1 MNRFSSLEFDD
12 KNAFA
17 KWLVEKA
24 TTNLVFC
31 HGDITSYREELLKFA
46 GKWPTAELKK
56 LNETHQD
63 SMKSQ
68 LQYLKDNLHTKIT
81 TLRTQFASITD
92 ALFAVGAQGKPGKRY
107 TAVQTLRAFVD
118 ELKQDKELWMAID
131 SPTKFALSLPLR
143 KKHEMQQ
150 LLQLLRPEVKT
161 VWTESLERVF
171 TLMQEGLESS
181 KSSDNSSVLR
191 ESLALAR
198 DELILKEFRAMLK
211 RWRCTNSTHRLTITP
226 ASRNGMIYC
235 QIEEK
240 TLRAQDTRFT
250 STRDS
255 PALEEITTVSR
266 INAVCRCCGEV
277 GHWTSACPV
286 VATPRENNLLEW
298 GEFWRHCDCFL
309 GVLHE
314 RPIKKKSK
322 PLAPRKAPNR
332 SEFVID
338 NDVSGYSSRKTKV
351 RPNSPLRDDE
361 RAQFESWLSAPV
373 EKPAVPGA
381 GAAKRVPDGDLPM
394 FRDKRVLVNL
404 DRTQPNHSRR
414 PRSSAES
421 PPRKT
426 ARYVDRVVKD
436 SLTRDA
442 VSLPLILSPTSKDKA
457 VMEKLLADCKG
468 KALRTDG
475 PPKQQD
481 NQNSGRTMIDIH
493 DVELPDQLFYEQ
505 NSSEP
510 LAKINLSDWLIFCTE
525 RSSVLAQMAAK
536 LSPRCTDLD
545 LTGLVA
551 LSRAKELLTL
561 CIALD
566 LSTLLQNCSK
576 LHHLVLDKFENI
588 SKAAFDAIARKCP
601 LLAWL
606 SLADSD
612 FVTDDLVGAVAETFA
627 RLSSLNLNG
636 CEHLTDSGVLQLLK
650 KAKRLERLH
659 LDRCSFISDAAMAPF
674 VKDRAASLKT
684 LSIRHCRHITD
695 MTIKELFSN
704 QPRALQ
710 ELNVSY
716 CVNVTDSSFE
726 CLCSVPS
733 FFGNR
738 AVSTYVKLTKL
749 DVSGCTLLTNLSC
762 SWIAAACPLLQSFK
776 ASGCVGLSDKGLLAL
791 AGLLKLEE
799 LDLSSCVGFT
809 DSGFD
814 KFFRTDGLNT
824 SQRSDASVPNSFK
837 PLQRLTLS
845 NCINV
850 GEKAVLAVIGTCSK
864 TLTSLDISRDGIL
877 SASTLVRLVKAA
889 RLLSELRVT
898 GQPEVSRT
906 MLTHLAS
913 YNKVLR
919 VLDLRDCVNVDD
931 LGIYPLV
938 VMQSLEELY
947 LSGCSK
953 LSSKGFQSLPNTLTH
968 LEFHHHSL
976 NEESCRVLGDRLR
989 NLEILELSHSQE
1001 IEPAGLAVI
1010 WSKCRFIRHLN
1021 VFQCPQIQ
1029 ASDLV
1034 KLHRSRPDPYGL
1046 ELIDDTQE
1054 SFKGLAAS
1062 DPYAAAQARRREKM
1076 VGYSAKSVQL
1086 ATLLQARFRVRHR
1099 AREKQQEQ
1107 EDREWEQFCAAV
1119 DIQRVFR
1126 GFKCRM
1132 KYGITRRKVVK
1143 AVVLIQYKWRKR
1155 RHDRRVRRAQSY
1167 WTNRAEL
1174 KVFNAWK
1181 SLYLETKREQKRALA
1196 ALKAAKAINFWGER
1210 RLPIIFKAW
1219 KECVQQKRVK
1229 AKKALVFWKCQ
1240 ALPRVV
1246 EAWRAFT
1253 AEEKHH
1259 RELVAKVFL
1268 NTVSLETHN
1277 STPQLEG
1284 RARANLSA
1292 KRLVWRFWTEFTRN
1306 QKLFLLKA
1314 TMSIVCGSL
1323 THWAFR
1329 QWHQNSQ
1336 RERQLREKYRRLAGK
1351 IFHRDKLLVW
1361 NAWVDFVREQR
1372 AKRRAF
1378 AKFSSNIV
1386 TKCWLR
1392 WRRHHDDLVALR
1404 AVSGRVAARLRMMN
1418 AAKAVNTWY
1427 EFTQEQIEL
1436 RNRQRR
1442 ALAFFM
1448 NGTQLRVFTAWATQT
1463 QYAKQCRAR
1472 VRAMMA
1478 NAQLAFT
1485 FTLWV
1490 THVRDVQHAHI
1501 TATKLQAYW
1510 RGVVTRRQVENRYF
1524 YMVWATVMI
1533 QNAWRGRLGKALLL
1547 AATRKARLRE
1557 YLRAEREREAM
1568 DAEEALTRQLERE
1581 LRMVI
1586 VLQRRWRGVAARHL
1600 YEEIRRARFILRKQQ
1615 EAEMQE
1621 LVRVQ
1626 ARRRQLERERLE
1638 RTKNLAAITI
1648 QRHIRG
1654 YLARKWFE
1662 SQKELLVQIRCASRL
1677 QAIYRGRIA
1686 RRRTAALRRSYI
1698 TRMEVLTRRAVEG
1711 GMLRTLGAPT
1721 RPTQRVLRSFL
1732 EFFGLDPATFLT
1744 DIRSVFREVRED
1756 FDDLRAFF
1764 TIVKKK
1770 VDANAAKQVEAQAKE
1785 PAVKPRRRTFNLLR
1799 LQSKSQAAQRYLG
1812 DFEQIVNIAANEK
1825 QLDEE
1830 RVDRGGAVR
1839 VVLPGHPRCG
1849 ETAYVLSLADGV
1861 AQVKMD
1867 LDGELEFFPLLIPA
1881 TKIEPAKRV
1890 LHRVPELAFSAAYAM
1905 SVGGPD
1911 GKISVK
1917 WRQELEAYA
1926 ASIADESKRYCAARI
1941 IQCMARVY
1949 FARTQYQRELELQG
1963 VNAARRQQGLLR
1975 VLKTLRCANTRVA
1988 RMLVMLQLVRPMD
2001 VPPGLED
2008 KPLGIQKAIDRMQRH
2023 IARRRELE
2031 QILLRLA
2038 PLEYKGA
2045 LVDADKGPVFLP
2057 APYTRFLDRL
2067 LLYPLR
2073 CVQRATT
2080 VAAAK
2085 RLAKSGQ
2092 AEVAAFIGG
2101 AEFAKS
2107 FEEEHAKAQ
2116 AHFFPQ
2122 LANCSFCASEGW
2134 ALVHGVFQER
2144 QIAVWNE
2151 DHDDNSPR
2159 FRSAVVPH
2167 GWGVAHFL
2175 SGHVCRGKAATKWN
2189 WLERDSIE
2197 ARFKS
2202 LQVVKALKAQER
2214 EERLEAQVL
2223 ERQGVWNEERAREG
2237 PRGYAKRHAELSVLE
2252 ENTIVFLA
2260 RFDREIAWRYREEVR
2275 LLQEEARANAQA
2287 NKEREDLRAQGR
2299 ALHELQQQKPE
2310 AVVEVQVLA
2319 TPKSPLEFLCVGC
2332 FIEVELDDENWYEAQ
2347 VEAVDPYDA
2356 CTANL
2361 LYTED
2366 AKREIIKLL
2375 EATETEEKQLPPNNL
2390 TVAELTAAAKQKAA
2404 TDAIPFRRWRAGKAA
2419 DVLWEAPLD
2428 NGAPITQYV
2437 VEWKDDSGDEA
2448 LAGKAIVSGA
2458 TNSIDCQHSSETP
2471 IQESTS
2477 STAPVPTK
2485 TTLWPVLPDSER
2497 SMRVRVAAQNVQGVG
2512 LASMYME
2519 LPEELTEVSYQ
2530 TAVRL
2535 KRPSIDTT
2543 PLENRE
2549 SAEME
2554 TEDTAAQQLRVKL
2567 TCTVC
2572 QESGFRSIEEVGEHI
2587 CRQHAVPLVCP
2598 FRSCSHVCASERA
2611 LRYHLWN
2618 STVNH
2623 LTPEEKASAFFVEIF
2638 QLSRQY
2644 CFRKPRRHNVP
2655 GRPPVLRQSML
2666 ALAPARDEY
2675 EQADREQAKIEEEVY
2690 LEGKFQ
2696 DAVNVWLARG
2706 RSQQER
2712 NLAKRELL
2720 ERRGRE
2726 NRLEM
2731 PSPLYGVDFESPE
2744 INVGRRNAVLDAIC
2758 LLEQDLEAF
2767 RVETNTQL
2775 DVLRH
2780 EEGELQD
2787 YIALKTKR
2795 IKASGGEEWQ
2805 KQSLKRERKKADVSL
2820 AQVQEKLNVLI
2831 AMSEE
2836 RIAMMEKELARL
2848 GAIEKAF
2855 VPFTHQLIRTLRM
2868 RALVQE
2874 THKQGSDTLE
2884 SHRVLLAQYQDDLRI
2899 LLERMDHQVEMLN
2912 AWDAMIAA
2920 RKKQLETLQEELRR
2934 LQLLH
2939 VAERQKLRQQRDEG
2953 DEAFLLGKLRQEQAR
2968 VVHRRERA
2976 EKDTMTR
2983 AKMTRVELAMANAK
2997 AAREAEVVEEP
3008 KMPLQS
3014 LQISNHDLVLHERFL
3029 TGKATDAEY
3038 LREDAAKQLDES
3050 PAQQTS
3056 NPTASAGQ
3064 ATSESKPSVNTGTA
3078 ASESSPQ
3085 PVESTNEASE
3095 ALTKS
3100 KSRRAKTD
3108 KPKLRELPHTYVRLE
3123 CSFQDGRVQGHVVI
3137 EYNDGSV
3144 YEGPWVEDASA
3155 SASKPSISSA
3165 GAEPNPPRKTRKP
3178 AHRHWGKFTC
3188 RDGSIWQG
3196 DSVDNF
3202 FSPFTASGTNFRVTS
3217 CPATHIYEGS
3227 IRRGKFHGLGT
3238 LHIRMAFARGE
3249 YVGEWKDGQRHGYG
3263 IERMDNGELFEG
3275 YWAHD
3280 CHNGPGELVLSD
3292 GSRYDGVFR
3301 RGLWHGH
3308 GVRTLANGDR
3318 ISGEFCDGFLDG
3330 PGAVEF
3336 ADGRHYAG
3344 AMRRTRRHGHGIM
3357 VFPNGDRYEGP
3368 FEDNEMH
3375 GEGVYI
3381 SRSADGE
3388 GTLGGK
3394 SEPLERPGRWEHG
3407 ERVMWLSKPSS
3418 QLATATFVQY
3428 FGVLHRE
3435 NGTGELEL
3443 DLLPNKFRTPYAVMI
3458 ARQLPALPE
3467 GVDPD
3472 DAFVKAIIHLLA
3484 KTQNVMVGAE
3494 VLEKTSTEHAAVV
3507 KAIEKHEPEL
3517 EKLRNEQEVCARTM
3531 REAKARVAVLA
3542 AELSEAEAQEET
3554 MQVKVEQFWKQDRQQ
3569 LERKYR
3575 EAVDGLH
3582 ALEPMDWYRL
3592 RSAKLDNTFMSILKA
3607 FCVLLNF
3614 TSNFQLELDEK
3625 ERADKLAKYQKQK
3638 LQMGDNATLKPPPE
3652 QPEFPSREDLLR
3664 LLSNSDENVIL
3675 GDREGLIHRYAVKA
3689 LYVLPLFDA
3698 YSFAEGIRR
3707 SRLLS
3712 LTNVIHH
3719 PRLRPGNFQLY
3730 TTSPALAA
3738 TCVWVRAAYQYATK
3752 AAEIAP
3758 TVQRVNAQRL
3768 MLLRMRDE
3776 FETERATEQQAIQA
3790 AEEAH
3795 SKLEAA
3801 QNTMATVQETRAK
3814 LRKVLDDLD
3823 ALDRAENEPL
3833 TKQNITRPR
3842 TGPKSAQTQR
3852 AAVEAGK
3859 DSSKAADTHVVEPSH
3874 EPKEAVLER
3883 ILSDPALAQEFN
3895 ILKLEVHKVVSRYD
3909 GGKVPLSDFPVEF
3922 EKSMHKAIVPATFGV
3937 KKLRTLLGLLEDVII
3952 IVPPQR
3958 EGEVET
3964 VQLCPEAPSSED
3976 EAETEEDAPKPKR
3989 VHYPAPPR
3997 LRFFC
4002 RSCPGLT
4009 FAKEG
4014 ELRTHEAT
4022 KWHYW
4027 NMMAKSESRKPRK
4040 WTVASS
4046 CWSEVYD
4053 AGSGEVCYYNRMTQ
4067 EVVAAADG
4075 PPLEMQVDDI
4085 LLELL
4090 VDQPPETEVPQLE
4103 AVEVETPW
4111 EEVADEAGSVY
4122 FYNRNTG
4129 ETSWTRPEAE
4139 ATTEG
4144 AKTP

>member
-1 MNRFSSLEFDD
+1 
-12 KNAFA
+12 
-17 KWLVEKA
+17 
-24 TTNLVFC
+24 
-31 HGDITSYREELLKFA
+31 
-46 GKWPTAELKK
+46 
-56 LNETHQD
+56 
-63 SMKSQ
+63 
-68 LQYLKDNLHTKIT
+68 
-81 TLRTQFASITD
+81 
-92 ALFAVGAQGKPGKRY
+92 
-107 TAVQTLRAFVD
+107 
-118 ELKQDKELWMAID
+118 
-131 SPTKFALSLPLR
+131 
-143 KKHEMQQ
+143 
-150 LLQLLRPEVKT
+150 
-161 VWTESLERVF
+161 
-171 TLMQEGLESS
+171 
-181 KSSDNSSVLR
+181 
-191 ESLALAR
+191 
-198 DELILKEFRAMLK
+198 
-211 RWRCTNSTHRLTITP
+211 
-226 ASRNGMIYC
+226 MI
-235 QIEEK
+235 
-240 TLRAQDTRFT
+240 
-250 STRDS
+250 
-255 PALEEITTVSR
+255 
-266 INAVCRCCGEV
+266 
-277 GHWTSACPV
+277 
-286 VATPRENNLLEW
+286 
-298 GEFWRHCDCFL
+298 
-309 GVLHE
+309 
-314 RPIKKKSK
+314 
-322 PLAPRKAPNR
+322 
-332 SEFVID
+332 
-338 NDVSGYSSRKTKV
+338 
-351 RPNSPLRDDE
+351 
-361 RAQFESWLSAPV
+361 
-373 EKPAVPGA
+373 
-381 GAAKRVPDGDLPM
+381 
-394 FRDKRVLVNL
+394 
-404 DRTQPNHSRR
+404 
-414 PRSSAES
+414 
-421 PPRKT
+421 
-426 ARYVDRVVKD
+426 
-436 SLTRDA
+436 
-442 VSLPLILSPTSKDKA
+442 
-457 VMEKLLADCKG
+457 
-468 KALRTDG
+468 
-475 PPKQQD
+475 
-481 NQNSGRTMIDIH
+481 
-493 DVELPDQLFYEQ
+493 
-505 NSSEP
+505 
-510 LAKINLSDWLIFCTE
+510 
-525 RSSVLAQMAAK
+525 
-536 LSPRCTDLD
+536 
-545 LTGLVA
+545 
-551 LSRAKELLTL
+551 
-561 CIALD
+561 
-566 LSTLLQNCSK
+566 
-576 LHHLVLDKFENI
+576 
-588 SKAAFDAIARKCP
+588 
-601 LLAWL
+601 
-606 SLADSD
+606 
-612 FVTDDLVGAVAETFA
+612 
-627 RLSSLNLNG
+627 
-636 CEHLTDSGVLQLLK
+636 
-650 KAKRLERLH
+650 
-659 LDRCSFISDAAMAPF
+659 PF
-674 VKDRAASLKT
+674 VKARVASLKT
-684 LSIRHCRHITD
+684 LSVRHCRHITD
-695 MTIKELFSN
+695 VTIKELFSN

-749 DVSGCTLLTNLSC
+749 DVSGCKSLTNLSC
-762 SWIAAACPLLQSFK
+762 SWIAAACPLLQSLK
-776 ASGCVGLSDKGLLAL
+776 ASGCVGLTDKGLVAL

-799 LDLSSCVGFT
+799 LDLSGCVGFT
-809 DSGFD
+809 DFSFD
-814 KFFRTDGLNT
+814 KFFRTDGLNG
-824 SQRSDASVPNSFK
+824 SKGSDVPVFNSFK

-845 NCINV
+845 NCVDV

-864 TLTSLDISRDGIL
+864 SLTYLDISRVGAI
-877 SASTLVRLVKAA
+877 SASILVRLVKAA
-889 RLLSELRVT
+889 RSLSELRVT

-906 MLTHLAS
+906 MLAHLAS

-947 LSGCSK
+947 LSGCIK
-953 LSSKGFQSLPNTLTH
+953 LSSKGFQSLPSTLTH
-968 LEFHHHSL
+968 LELHHLPL
-976 NEESCRVLGDRLR
+976 NDESCRVLGDRLR
-989 NLEILELSHSQE
+989 NLEILEFSYSQG
-1001 IEPAGLAVI
+1001 IDPAGLAVI
-1010 WSKCRFIRHLN
+1010 WSKCRFLRHLN

-1029 ASDLV
+1029 VSDLV
-1034 KLHRSRPDPYGL
+1034 KLLRSRPDPYDL
-1046 ELIDDTQE
+1046 ELIADTQE

-1062 DPYAAAQARRREKM
+1062 DPDAAAQARRREKM
-1076 VGYSAKSVQL
+1076 AGYSAKSVEL

-1107 EDREWEQFCAAV
+1107 QDRNWEQFCAAL
-1119 DIQRVFR
+1119 DIQRVYR
-1126 GFKCRM
+1126 GYKCRM

-1143 AVVLIQYKWRKR
+1143 AVVLIQYRWRKR

-1174 KVFNAWK
+1174 KVFTAWK
-1181 SLYLETKREQKRALA
+1181 SLYLEKKREQKRALA
-1196 ALKAAKAINFWGER
+1196 ALKAAKALNFWGER
-1210 RLPIIFKAW
+1210 RLPVIFKAW
-1219 KECVQQKRVK
+1219 KELVRQKRAK

-1246 EAWRAFT
+1246 EAWRAST
-1253 AEEKHH
+1253 AEEKRR
-1259 RELVAKVFL
+1259 RELVVKVFL

-1277 STPQLEG
+1277 STLQLGG

-1292 KRLVWRFWTEFTRN
+1292 KRLVWRLWAEFMRD

-1329 QWHQNSQ
+1329 QWHQNAQ

-1361 NAWVDFVREQR
+1361 NAWTDFVREQR

-1404 AVSGRVAARLRMMN
+1404 AVSGRIAARLRMMN
-1418 AAKAVNTWY
+1418 AAKAVSTWY

-1448 NGTQLRVFTAWATQT
+1448 NGTQLRVFTAWATHT
-1463 QYAKQCRAR
+1463 QYAKHCRTR

-1490 THVRDVQHAHI
+1490 THVRDVQHAHT

-1510 RGVVTRRQVENRYF
+1510 RGVVTRRQVENHYF
-1524 YMVWATVMI
+1524 YVVWATVMI
-1533 QNAWRGRLGKALLL
+1533 QNVWRGRLGRALLL

-1557 YLRAEREREAM
+1557 YLRAERERDAM
-1568 DAEEALTRQLERE
+1568 DVEEALTRQVERE

-1600 YEEIRRARFILRKQQ
+1600 FEEVRRARFILRKQQ

-1638 RTKNLAAITI
+1638 RTKNLAAVTI

-1654 YLARKWFE
+1654 YLARQWFA
-1662 SQKELLVQIRCASRL
+1662 SQKELLVQIRSASHL

-1721 RPTQRVLRSFL
+1721 RPTQRGLRSFL

-1756 FDDLRAFF
+1756 FDELRAFF
-1764 TIVKKK
+1764 TVVKKK
-1770 VDANAAKQVEAQAKE
+1770 VDANAAKQIEAQAKE
-1785 PAVKPRRRTFNLLR
+1785 PAVKLRRRTLNFLR

-1812 DFEQIVNIAANEK
+1812 DFEQIVNSAAGERR
-1825 QLDEE
+1825 LDEE

-1849 ETAYVLSLADGV
+1849 ETAYVLSVAEGV

-1881 TKIEPAKRV
+1881 TKLEPAKRV
-1890 LHRVPELAFSAAYAM
+1890 LHRVSELAFSAAYAM
-1905 SVGGPD
+1905 SVAGPD
-1911 GKISVK
+1911 GKISAK

-1949 FARTQYQRELELQG
+1949 FARTQHQRELELQG

-2045 LVDADKGPVFLP
+2045 LVDVDKGPVVLP

-2073 CVQRATT
+2073 WVQRATT
-2080 VAAAK
+2080 VAVAK

-2116 AHFFPQ
+2116 AHFFQQ

-2144 QIAVWNE
+2144 QIAVWNQE
-2151 DHDDNSPR
+2151 EDDNSPR
-2159 FRSAVVPH
+2159 FRTTRVPH

-2175 SGHVCRGKAATKWN
+2175 TGQVHPGKAATKWN
-2189 WLERDSIE
+2189 WLERNSVE

-2202 LQVVKALKAQER
+2202 LQMVKALKAQER

-2223 ERQGVWNEERAREG
+2223 ERQGVWNKERAREG

-2252 ENTIVFLA
+2252 ENTVVFLS
-2260 RFDREIAWRYREEVR
+2260 RFDREIAWRDREEAR
-2275 LLQEEARANAQA
+2275 LLQEEARANVQA
-2287 NKEREDLRAQGR
+2287 NKEREELAAQGR
-2299 ALHELQQQKPE
+2299 ALHLLQQQKPE

-2332 FIEVELDDENWYEAQ
+2332 FIEVELDDESWYEAH

-2356 CTANL
+2356 CTANM

-2366 AKREIIKLL
+2366 GKRETIKLL
-2375 EATETEEKQLPPNNL
+2375 EATETEESQVPPSNL
-2390 TVAELTAAAKQKAA
+2390 TVAELTAAARQKAA
-2404 TDAIPFRRWRAGKAA
+2404 ADAIPFRRWRAGKAV

-2437 VEWKDDSGDEA
+2437 VEWKDASEDET
-2448 LAGKAIVSGA
+2448 LTGKAVVSGA
-2458 TNSIDCQHSSETP
+2458 TNSIDCQHNSETST
-2471 IQESTS
+2471 QEAVS
-2477 STAPVPTK
+2477 STATVPTK
-2485 TTLWPVLPDSER
+2485 TTLWPILPDCER
-2497 SMRVRVAAQNVQGVG
+2497 SMRVRIAAQNVQGVG
-2512 LASMYME
+2512 LASVYSE

-2535 KRPSIDTT
+2535 KRPPIDTT
-2543 PLENRE
+2543 PLEKRE
-2549 SAEME
+2549 TAEME
-2554 TEDTAAQQLRVKL
+2554 AEDTAAQQLRVKL

-2572 QESGFRSIEEVGEHI
+2572 QDSGFRSIEEVGGHI
-2587 CRQHAVPLVCP
+2587 CRTHAVPLICP

-2611 LRYHLWN
+2611 LHYHLWN

-2623 LTPEEKASAFFVEIF
+2623 LTPEEKASEFFVEIF

-2655 GRPPVLRQSML
+2655 GRAPVFRQSSL
-2666 ALAPARDEY
+2666 SLAPARDEY

-2696 DAVNVWLARG
+2696 DAVKVWLARG
-2706 RSQQER
+2706 RSRQES
-2712 NLAKRELL
+2712 NLTKHHLL
-2720 ERRGRE
+2720 ERRDRE

-2731 PSPLYGVDFESPE
+2731 PSAFYGVDFESPE
-2744 INVGRRNAVLDAIC
+2744 INVGRRNAVLDAIR

-2805 KQSLKRERKKADVSL
+2805 KQSLKRERKKAEVSL
-2820 AQVQEKLNVLI
+2820 AQVQEKLNALI
-2831 AMSEE
+2831 ASSEE
-2836 RIAMMEKELARL
+2836 RIALMEKELARL

-2884 SHRVLLAQYQDDLRI
+2884 NHRVLLAQYQEDLRI
-2899 LLERMDHQVEMLN
+2899 LLERMDHQVELLN
-2912 AWDAMIAA
+2912 NWDAMIAA
-2920 RKKQLETLQEELRR
+2920 RKKQLEALQEELRR

-2953 DEAFLLGKLRQEQAR
+2953 AEAFLLGKLRQEQAR
-2968 VVHRRERA
+2968 IVHRRERA
-2976 EKDTMTR
+2976 EKDTMAR
-2983 AKMTRVELAMANAK
+2983 AKMTRAQLAMANAK

-3014 LQISNHDLVLHERFL
+3014 LHISNHDLALHERFL

-3038 LREDAAKQLDES
+3038 LREDTVKQPDES
-3050 PAQQTS
+3050 PAEPSS
-3056 NPTASAGQ
+3056 NSSATLAGQ
-3064 ATSESKPSVNTGTA
+3064 ATSESKPSVNTGTVA
-3078 ASESSPQ
+3078 IESP
-3085 PVESTNEASE
+3085 PGAVESTTEASE
-3095 ALTKS
+3095 ALTKP
-3100 KSRRAKTD
+3100 KPRRTRTD

-3123 CSFQDGRVQGHVVI
+3123 CSFQDGRIQGHVMI
-3137 EYNDGSV
+3137 EYNDSSL

-3178 AHRHWGKFTC
+3178 AHKHWGKFTC
-3188 RDGSIWQG
+3188 RDGSVWQG
-3196 DSVDNF
+3196 DGVDNF
-3202 FSPFTASGTNFRVTS
+3202 FSPFIASGANFRVTS

-3227 IRRGKFHGLGT
+3227 VRRGKFHGLGT

-3263 IERMDNGELFEG
+3263 IERMDNGELYEG

-3280 CHNGPGELVLSD
+3280 RHNGPGELVLSD

-3344 AMRRTRRHGHGIM
+3344 AMKRTRRHGHGIM

-3368 FEDNEMH
+3368 FENDEMH

-3394 SEPLERPGRWEHG
+3394 NEPLERPGRWEHG

-3467 GVDPD
+3467 GVDPE

-3484 KTQNVMVGAE
+3484 KTQNVMVGAK

-3507 KAIEKHEPEL
+3507 KAIEEHEPEL

-3531 REAKARVAVLA
+3531 REAKARVAALA
-3542 AELSEAEAQEET
+3542 AELSEAEAQEEI

-3582 ALEPMDWYRL
+3582 VLEPMDWYRL
-3592 RSAKLDNTFMSILKA
+3592 RSAKLDDTFMSILKA

-3625 ERADKLAKYQKQK
+3625 DRVEKLAKYEKQK

-3652 QPEFPSREDLLR
+3652 KPQFPSREDLLR
-3664 LLSNSDENVIL
+3664 LLSNNDENVIL

-3719 PRLRPGNFQLY
+3719 PRLRPSNFQLY
-3730 TTSPALAA
+3730 TVSPALAA

-3776 FETERATEQQAIQA
+3776 FKAECATEQQAVQA
-3790 AEEAH
+3790 AEEAQ

-3801 QNTMATVQETRAK
+3801 QNSMATMQETRAR

-3823 ALDRAENEPL
+3823 ALDRAESEPL

-3842 TGPKSAQTQR
+3842 TGLKSAQSQR
-3852 AAVEAGK
+3852 AAVEAGR
-3859 DSSKAADTHVVEPSH
+3859 DSSKADDFTVAEPSH

-3883 ILSDPALAQEFN
+3883 ILSDATLAQEFN
-3895 ILKLEVHKVVSRYD
+3895 ILKLEVHKVVNRYD
-3909 GGKVPLSDFPVEF
+3909 GGKVPLSEFPVEF

-3937 KKLRTLLGLLEDVII
+3937 KKLRTLLGLLEDVIVV
-3952 IVPPQR
+3952 VPPER

-3964 VQLCPEAPSSED
+3964 VQLCPEASSSGD
-3976 EAETEEDAPKPKR
+3976 EAELGENEDATPKPKR
-3989 VHYPAPPR
+3989 AHYPAPPR

-4027 NMMAKSESRKPRK
+4027 NVVAKREGQKPRK

-4067 EVVAAADG
+4067 EVVTAADG

-4090 VDQPPETEVPQLE
+4090 VDQPPEPEAPQPE
-4103 AVEVETPW
+4103 AVEAETPW

-4122 FYNRNTG
+4122 FYNRDTG
-4129 ETSWTRPEAE
+4129 ETSWTRPGAE
-4139 ATTEG
+4139 ALTEVAG
-4144 AKTP
+4144 AL